1 MTPVVIVL
9 FALLGV
15 LFIGIV
21 IGGYVFHW
29 QWTGFASYP
38 KERGDPE
45 RRPVTFF
52 VWLSVLIVPATVAI
66 VGVGFA
72 YWQHQVALDVQNK
85 QAKSALEVQRAQA
98 KNEAVESYLDDLGTL
113 LVEQDLATQDPPNP
127 FSPESTLAKART
139 IALLDRVGPHY
150 KRVVLGFLYQADL
163 ITRQDVDVQAKQ
175 AKQQASALQ
184 VRLDQADLTQA
195 DLHAFYLANA
205 SLQNVFLND
214 AELVGSVLSGSDLSL
229 CVLDNADLSRANLS
243 TLTMPSGYVLRSTLE
258 GSSLKG
264 ATLEGTNLQGAILED
279 AILEDA
285 KLKGADLR
293 GAQDLTQEQIEQA
306 QGDENTKLPEYLRTP
321 KSWSE

>member
-1 MTPVVIVL
+1 MTPLVIVL
-9 FALLGV
+9 LALLGV

-21 IGGYVFHW
+21 IGGYIFHW
-29 QWTGFASYP
+29 GWTGFASYP
-38 KERGDPE
+38 KERGDPQ

-72 YWQHQVALDVQNK
+72 YSQQQVALDVQNK

-98 KNEAVESYLDDLGTL
+98 KNQALESYLDDIGIL
-113 LVEQDLATQDPPNP
+113 LVEQHLATQDPPNP
-127 FSPESTLAKART
+127 ISPESTLAKART
-139 IALLDRVGPHY
+139 LAFLNIVGPHY
-150 KRVVLGFLYQADL
+150 KRVALDFLYQSNL

-175 AKQQASALQ
+175 QASVLQ
-184 VRLDQADLTQA
+184 VRLDQADLRQA
-195 DLHAFYLANA
+195 VLHALYLANA

-214 AELVGSVLSGSDLSL
+214 AELVGSDLQGSDLSL
-229 CVLDNADLSRANLS
+229 CILDNADLSRANLS

-264 ATLEGTNLQGAILED
+264 AILEGTDLQGAILKG
-279 AILEDA
+279 AILEDTN
-285 KLKGADLR
+285 LQGADLR

-306 QGDENTKLPEYLRTP
+306 EGDESTKLPENLRRP

>member
-113 LVEQDLATQDPPNP
+113 LVEQDL
-127 FSPESTLAKART
+127 LT
-139 IALLDRVGPHY
+139 IS
-150 KRVVLGFLYQADL
+150 K
-163 ITRQDVDVQAKQ
+163 
-175 AKQQASALQ
+175 
-184 VRLDQADLTQA
+184 
-195 DLHAFYLANA
+195 
-205 SLQNVFLND
+205 
-214 AELVGSVLSGSDLSL
+214 LSL
-229 CVLDNADLSRANLS
+229 SVIIAGDPYRKKPERCPKIQTKRSRFP
-243 TLTMPSGYVLRSTLE
+243 PSGECQTSCGRS
-258 GSSLKG
+258 SNRS
-264 ATLEGTNLQGAILED
+264 
-279 AILEDA
+279 
-285 KLKGADLR
+285 
-293 GAQDLTQEQIEQA
+293 
-306 QGDENTKLPEYLRTP
+306 
-321 KSWSE
+321 